1 MAEKKRV
8 GILTGGG
15 DAPGLNAVIYGAL
28 LRAYEAGNIELVG
41 IKKGWKLFDM
51 PKEKMTP
58 EMIQK
63 FLVPLDIAELDDLQ
77 VKGGT
82 ILYSTRTNPFK
93 DVLKLKE
100 EAEREKLREK
110 IGKDL
115 ADKMKILNLE
125 ALIAIGGDDTLGVS
139 AAMFKYGNSKVV
151 GCPKTIDN
159 DLAGTDFTFGFFS
172 GAQLAS
178 NSLEALTT
186 TAKSH
191 QRIFVVEVMGRDAGW
206 LTLYSGLSA
215 GSDVILIPETPFDM
229 EKDVVNL
236 LKERVKA
243 GYDYHIIACS
253 EGAYPQQKSLETH
266 FKTISKETIDKLPK
280 DAFGNP
286 NLASLNIASVIEKE
300 LALRD
305 DLKKFFSKYDCEYE
319 VRSVVLG
326 HTMRAGHP
334 NVYDRVLGLRYGWHA
349 MGYVL
354 EGNYGKMTS
363 LQGSEIVPID
373 LVKGATKKLIKPN
386 SDIVAIRDAMCHVKH
401 KAKKKLDL

>member
-1 MAEKKRV
+1 MPEKKRV

-51 PKEKMTP
+51 PKEKLTP
-58 EMIQK
+58 QTIEK
-63 FLVPLDIAELDDLQ
+63 FLVDLDIAELDDLQ

-82 ILYSTRTNPFK
+82 MLYSTRTNPFK
-93 DVLKLKE
+93 SVLKAKE

-115 ADKMKILNLE
+115 AEKMGLLDLDS
-125 ALIAIGGDDTLGVS
+125 LIAVGGDDTLGVS
-139 AAMFKYGNSKVV
+139 AAMFKYGNAKVV

-159 DLAGTDFTFGFFS
+159 DLAGTDFTFGFLS

-178 NSLEALTT
+178 NTLENLST

-206 LTLYSGLSA
+206 LTLYSGMSA
-215 GSDVILIPETPFDM
+215 GSDIILLPETPFNMD
-229 EKDVVNL
+229 KDVIEL

-253 EGAYPQQKSLETH
+253 EGAYPVQESIESH
-266 FKTISKETIDKLPK
+266 FKTITKETIENLPK

-286 NLASLNIASVIEKE
+286 NLATLNIASVIEKE
-300 LALRD
+300 LNLRE
-305 DLKKFFSKYDCEYE
+305 DLKVFFAKYDCEYE
-319 VRSVVLG
+319 VRSVALG
-326 HTMRAGHP
+326 HTMRAGQP
-334 NVYDRVLGLRYGWHA
+334 NVFDRILGLRFGWHA
-349 MGYVL
+349 MGYVAQ
-354 EGNYGKMTS
+354 GKFGKMTS
-363 LQGSEIVPID
+363 LQGSEIVPVD
-373 LVKGATKKLIKPN
+373 LIKGATKKLINPA
-386 SDIVAIRDAMCHVKH
+386 SDLVSIKNAMCQVKH
-401 KAKKKLDL
+401 QAKQKKNI

>member
-1 MAEKKRV
+1 MPEKKRV

-28 LRAYEAGNIELVG
+28 LRAYEAGNIELIG
-41 IKKGWKLFDM
+41 IKKGWKLFDI

-58 EMIQK
+58 DIINK
-63 FLVPLDIAELDDLQ
+63 YLVDLDIAELDDLQ

-93 DVLKLKE
+93 DVLKAKE
-100 EAEREKLREK
+100 ETERDKIRERV
-110 IGKDL
+110 GKDL
-115 ADKMKILNLE
+115 SEKIMVLNLD
-125 ALIAIGGDDTLGVS
+125 ALIAVGGDDTLGVS
-139 AAMFKYGNSKVV
+139 AAMYKYGNAKVV

-178 NSLEALTT
+178 NTLENLAT

-215 GSDVILIPETPFDM
+215 GSDVILLPETPFDM
-229 EKDVVNL
+229 EKDVVEL

-253 EGAYPQQKSLETH
+253 EGAYPQQKSLESH
-266 FKTISKETIDKLPK
+266 FKTITKETIEKLPK

-300 LALRD
+300 LNLRD
-305 DLKKFFSKYDCEYE
+305 DLKKFFTKYDCEYE

-334 NVYDRVLGLRYGWHA
+334 NVFDRILGLRYGWHA
-349 MGYVL
+349 MEYVTK
-354 EGNYGKMTS
+354 NQFGKMTS
-363 LQGSEIVPID
+363 LQGSEIVPVD
-373 LVKGATKKLIKPN
+373 LVKGATKKLINPG
-386 SDIVAIRDAMCHVKH
+386 SDLVQIKNAMCQAKH
-401 KAKKKLDL
+401 KAKQKINL

>member
-1 MAEKKRV
+1 MPGKKRV

-28 LRAYEAGNIELVG
+28 LRAYESGNMELVG

-51 PKEKMTP
+51 QKEKMTP
-58 EMIQK
+58 DVINK
-63 FLVPLDIAELDDLQ
+63 YVVSLDIADLDDLQ
-77 VKGGT
+77 LKGGT

-93 DVLKLKE
+93 NVLKVKE
-100 EAEREKLREK
+100 EAEREKMREK

-115 ADKMKILNLE
+115 AEKMKLLNLD
-125 ALIAIGGDDTLGVS
+125 ALIAVGGDDTLGVS
-139 AAMFKYGNSKVV
+139 AAMFKYGSAKVV

-178 NSLEALTT
+178 NTLENLTT

-191 QRIFVVEVMGRDAGW
+191 QRIFVVEIMGRDAGW

-215 GSDVILIPETPFDM
+215 GSDVILLPETPFDM
-229 EKDVVNL
+229 EKDVVDL

-253 EGAYPQQKSLETH
+253 EGAYPTQKSIETH
-266 FKTISKETIDKLPK
+266 FKTITKETIEKLPK

-286 NLASLNIASVIEKE
+286 NLASLNIASVLEKE
-300 LALRD
+300 LNKRD
-305 DLKKFFSKYDCEYE
+305 DLKKFFEQYDCEYE

-326 HTMRAGHP
+326 HTMRAGQP
-334 NVYDRVLGLRYGWHA
+334 NVFDRVLGLRFGWHA
-349 MGYVL
+349 MGYVI
-354 EGNYGKMTS
+354 EEKFGKMTS
-363 LQGSEIVPID
+363 LQGSEIVPVD
-373 LVKGATKKLIKPN
+373 LIKGSTKKLINPT
-386 SDIVAIRDAMCHVKH
+386 SDLVTIKNAMCHVKH
-401 KAKKKLDL
+401 KAKQKVSL